1 MKICQSWL
9 STRKTKSLLFY
20 RCPALP
26 CSFVKSFL
34 GLSLPVDF
42 SYLRIC
48 RRIDDRAICL
58 LFLSPCQKV
67 EEPLENYYWRKTEN
81 IRMRYIQSYLS
92 FLLLNES
99 ATGQSIKSVEDK
111 RKTCMENIHSSKR
124 RKNLSRLLIEHFC
137 KMRRQFF
144 FKLFK
149 TPSTPLWIF
158 GKNL

>member
-9 STRKTKSLLFY
+9 STRKTKSLFLH

-48 RRIDDRAICL
+48 RRIGDRAICL

-67 EEPLENYYWRKTEN
+67 EEPLENYYWRKKEN

-92 FLLLNES
+92 FDFIIQGEWPVHRICRWQTQNLHGKHSFFQRTQES
-99 ATGQSIKSVEDK
+99 FSSINRKILQNTNAKNISFYIVK
-111 RKTCMENIHSSKR
+111 R
-124 RKNLSRLLIEHFC
+124 
-137 KMRRQFF
+137 Q
-144 FKLFK
+144 
-149 TPSTPLWIF
+149 
-158 GKNL
+158 